1 MSWANTPAQPSV
13 QGPPA
18 LEEGGV
24 TRGSEFPP
32 RLSRD
37 AQLSGLHGSSL

>member
-1 MSWANTPAQPSV
+1 MSRGSAPAQPSV

-24 TRGSEFPP
+24 TRGAEFPP
-32 RLSRD
+32 RLFRD
-37 AQLSGLHGSSL
+37 AQLSGLHGPSL